1 MVPSSSGLRYFSLVL
16 LGAEQFEHLHV
27 AGVGGVAVA
36 RLGGDE
42 AAAHDLGQRRVFE
55 VRQTRPHAGVR
66 VKQIPQAAFSGL
78 NLELLDD
85 RRLEVRVA
93 GLTHLVFVDPLGR
106 VDVRLEEVEQL
117 GLQLLGAF
125 GNVKQ
130 GHGNS

>member
-1 MVPSSSGLRYFSLVL
+1 MLPVSGALQLHASGAMKLRPMISAS
-16 LGAEQFEHLHV
+16 GAYSRFV
-27 AGVGGVAVA
+27 RPGAG
-36 RLGGDE
+36 
-42 AAAHDLGQRRVFE
+42 
-55 VRQTRPHAGVR
+55 AGVR
-66 VKQIPQAAFSGL
+66 VKEVPQAALSGL
-78 NLELLDD
+78 DLELLDD

-93 GLTHLVFVDPLGR
+93 GLTHLLFVDRLGR